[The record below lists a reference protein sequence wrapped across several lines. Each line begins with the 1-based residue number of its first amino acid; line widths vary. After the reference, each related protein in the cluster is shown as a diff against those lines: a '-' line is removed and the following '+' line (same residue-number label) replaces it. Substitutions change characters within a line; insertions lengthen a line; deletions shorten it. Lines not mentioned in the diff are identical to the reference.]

1 MIQRLIPKNTIRFL
15 GIQYD
20 GDNHQEILEFC
31 RWCHYQP
38 NSETLIICIHGAC
51 AEVEINDWVV
61 NTLDDEF
68 IIMTDREVKALF
80 KPNCSR

>member
-15 GIQYD
+15 GIKYD
-20 GDNHQEILEFC
+20 GTNHQEILNFC

-38 NSETLIICIHGAC
+38 TVETLIICIHGAC

-80 KPNCSR
+80 KPNGSR